1 MFELRNVTCPTCKGV
16 MSPVEW
22 KAHLCLGGNPFKG
35 QDGTA
40 TKVTGHAMVGATG
53 DGRAHPERR
62 PMTEAEE
69 RLVEAAIAWRAQN
82 GEVYDKGTT
91 SDNLCIWIR
100 AVVNE
105 RNPPPPRP
113 ITPEELAVIE
123 VAKVVARRI
132 DDEGRAGVYGSIK
145 DDSKALCDAV
155 RRLK

>member
-1 MFELRNVTCPTCKGV
+1 
-16 MSPVEW
+16 
-22 KAHLCLGGNPFKG
+22 
-35 QDGTA
+35 
-40 TKVTGHAMVGATG
+40 
-53 DGRAHPERR
+53 
-62 PMTEAEE
+62 MTEAEE

-123 VAKVVARRI
+123 VAKEVTTGGWPDR
-132 DDEGRAGVYGSIK
+132 GSVQAESLK
-145 DDSKALCDAV
+145 RAV